1 MEIKVLGMGCASCNK
16 LVESVKQA
24 VKELGIDTEVKKI
37 EDVAEIMRYGVM
49 KTPALVVNEKVK
61 AFGNL
66 LSVAEVKA
74 ILQSEQ

>member
-16 LVESVKQA
+16 LAESVKQA

-37 EDVAEIMRYGVM
+37 EDVAEIMRYGIM
-49 KTPALVVNEKVK
+49 KTPALVVNGKVK

-74 ILQSEQ
+74 ILQSDQ